1 MITGNIKKLQK
12 VLGIS
17 LCACLCFGSFSGAL
31 TAYATDSASDS
42 ASESLSLNEEADAQK
57 ESTEDAANE
66 LSDEEIEVLVTDEV
80 TSTERLSTNYTHISE
95 GYTKTD
101 YTGSDVVINVEKDL
115 KTGSEYLTSDNHEY
129 GSKVADIA
137 HGDELTL
144 SVEVPEDGLYWLSFD
159 YLSYDESILPIELA
173 FTVDGEYPFYEARSL
188 SFETTWVQ
196 EEDADVDRYGN
207 EIVSLPDKLMRWES
221 KYLGDA
227 SYRYSTPLKLELTA
241 GEHEFGIKVK
251 EGTLLLGNL
260 TLTSPQST
268 EEYSGSEKAEG
279 SELITIEAENFA
291 ERNDSSI
298 HAAYEY
304 DSALSPLS
312 AKEKVLN
319 IIDEESFDTAGQ
331 KVTYSFEVKTAGY
344 YNLAMNYRQSE
355 KNDFPVFADISIDG
369 KVPNTAF
376 ESYRIEASTDF
387 TTKTFSDDDGNAL
400 SVYLEAGTHTISLMI
415 VQDEI
420 RYAVEK
426 VDEIMSGISDLSL
439 DVTKVAGTNK
449 DKYRDLKLTRYI
461 PDLEERLN
469 TWISEL
475 RELAEKA
482 TVYVDAKSAD
492 DVAAFS
498 YLLIAADQLES
509 LAEEPDELVYRVDE
523 LSTSVNSI
531 NTQIANFVDI
541 IGNNNLSIDRIYI
554 YQSGAK
560 LPKELSFFSSIGM
573 NISRFINSFFGQSYS
588 ASNTNEEH
596 IQVWVNRPRQY
607 VEIMQKMI
615 DEQFTPQTGIEVDLC
630 LMTDAQKLILSNA
643 SGDTPDIA
651 TGINY
656 SIPFDLAIRGAL
668 VDLTQFDNYKEV
680 FGRYSEGLLVPSVVD
695 DGLYSLPETMNF
707 YVLFYRSDI
716 LEKLGLEIP
725 DTMDELVGMLTD
737 LQMRG
742 LNVYYPTASMLAM
755 RNYHGTTPLIY
766 QNGGELYGDTALDIE
781 LDSEE
786 TVEGFTQLTELFTLY
801 NLPVD
806 VPNFY
811 QHFRNGDLPIG
822 IADFN
827 AYNLILNA
835 APEIA
840 NSWDIS
846 LIPGVEDEETG
857 EILRYTAGGAES
869 TVMFHSNEEREQQAW
884 EFMDWWS
891 TAEVQAEFGQRLQ
904 ILYGDEYIWPTA
916 NLEAFSALPY
926 PTDDKEIII
935 EQAKYML
942 EAPRLLGGYMMERET
957 SNAFNDI
964 VVNGDSVRSRIDEAV
979 KTVKRETE
987 RKLEEFGYIDSEGNV
1002 LKEYITPS
1010 VEKVREILGR

>member
-1 MITGNIKKLQK
+1 MAISDWEQGMSTGYKRKLQK
-12 VLGIS
+12 VLG
-17 LCACLCFGSFSGAL
+17 LALGAAL
-31 TAYATDSASDS
+31 AAGTIEAPSIAYAAGGATGNTAVSGDVAG
-42 ASESLSLNEEADAQK
+42 
-57 ESTEDAANE
+57 
-66 LSDEEIEVLVTDEV
+66 
-80 TSTERLSTNYTHISE
+80 TERLSENYTHVSAKYSKKDYKGEDVLIPMEQSLTE
-95 GYTKTD
+95 GQQF
-101 YTGSDVVINVEKDL
+101 
-115 KTGSEYLTSDNHEY
+115 LTEDNHDY
-129 GSKVADIA
+129 DGQVAA
-137 HGDELTL
+137 VKHGDAITLTAD
-144 SVEVPEDGLYWLSFD
+144 VPEDGLYWLSFD
-159 YLSYDESILPIELA
+159 YLSYDSSILPIKLS
-173 FTVDGEYPFYEARSL
+173 FTVDGEYPFYESRSL
-188 SFETTWVQ
+188 VFETTWIQ
-196 EEDADVDRYGN
+196 EGDTDIDRYGN
-207 EIVSLPDKLMRWES
+207 EIVALPDKLIRWEK
-221 KYLGDA
+221 KYLGDS
-227 SYRYSTPLKLELTA
+227 SYRYSMPLKLELSK
-241 GEHEFGIKVK
+241 GEHEFGITVR

-260 TLTSPQST
+260 ILSSPET
-268 EEYSGSEKAEG
+268 IPEYTGSEKAEG
-279 SELITIEAENFA
+279 NQLITIEAEDFS

-298 HAAYEY
+298 HAAFEY
-304 DSALSPLS
+304 DNTLSPLS

-331 KVTYSFEVKTAGY
+331 KVTYSFDVTEAGY
-344 YNLAMNYRQSE
+344 YDLAMNYRQSE
-355 KNDFPVFADISIDG
+355 KNDFPVFADIRIDG
-369 KVPNTAF
+369 EIPNTAF
-376 ESYRIEASTDF
+376 EGYSIESATDF
-387 TTKTFSDDDGNAL
+387 TTRTFKDDQGNAL
-400 SVYLEAGTHTISLMI
+400 SVYLEPGQHSVSITL
-415 VQDEI
+415 VQDRI
-420 RYAVEK
+420 RYAIEK

-439 DVTKVAGTNK
+439 EVTKVAGTNK

-461 PDLEERLN
+461 PDLEDRLR
-469 TWISEL
+469 TWITEL
-475 RELAEKA
+475 RSLAEEA
-482 TVYVDAKSAD
+482 TVFVDAKEGK

-531 NTQIANFVDI
+531 NTQIANFVDL
-541 IGNNNLSIDRIYI
+541 IGNNNLAIDRIYV
-554 YQSGAK
+554 YQEGAK
-560 LPKELSFFSSIGM
+560 LPKGLGLFSSIGM
-573 NISRFINSFFGQSYS
+573 NLSRFVNSFFGQSYS
-588 ASNTNEEH
+588 ASSSNKEH

-615 DEQFTPQTGIEVDLC
+615 DEQFTPKTGIEVDLC

-680 FGRYSEGLLVPSVVD
+680 FGRYGDGLLVPSIVGE
-695 DGLYSLPETMNF
+695 GLYSLPETMNF
-707 YVLFYRSDI
+707 YVLFYRTDI
-716 LEKLGLEIP
+716 LEKLGLGVPE
-725 DTMDELVGMLTD
+725 TMDELIGMLTD

-742 LNVYYPTASMLAM
+742 LNVFYPTAAMLAM

-766 QNGGELYGDTALDIE
+766 QNGGKLYGDTALDIE

-786 TVEGFTQLTELFTLY
+786 TVEGFTELTELFTLY

-811 QHFRNGDLPIG
+811 QHFRNGDLPLG
-822 IADFN
+822 MADFN

-840 NSWDIS
+840 NSWDIA
-846 LIPGVEDEETG
+846 LIPGIKDKKTG

-869 TVMFHSNEEREQQAW
+869 TVMFHSDREREEKAW
-884 EFMDWWS
+884 AFMDWWS

-916 NLEAFSALPY
+916 NLEAFSSLPY
-926 PTDDKEIII
+926 PTDDKDIII
-935 EQAKYML
+935 EQAGYML

-964 VVNGDSVRSRIDEAV
+964 VVNGETVRSRIDEAV

-1002 LKEYITPS
+1002 LMEYETPS
-1010 VEKVREILGR
+1010 VERVREILTR

>member
-1 MITGNIKKLQK
+1 MSTLYKKKLQK
-12 VLGIS
+12 AFGIILGATVALES
-17 LCACLCFGSFSGAL
+17 LWAPTTVNAASGDETSSGAP
-31 TAYATDSASDS
+31 AIQD
-42 ASESLSLNEEADAQK
+42 
-57 ESTEDAANE
+57 
-66 LSDEEIEVLVTDEV
+66 V
-80 TSTERLSTNYTHISE
+80 TSTERLSTNYTHVSA
-95 GYTKTD
+95 GYFLKD
-101 YTGSDVVINVEKDL
+101 YTGSDISIGIEDSIKEGAQFLTDDNQGY
-115 KTGSEYLTSDNHEY
+115 TG
-129 GSKVADIA
+129 KVARIE
-137 HGDELTL
+137 HGDELILTAN
-144 SVEVPEDGLYWLSFD
+144 VPEDGLYWVSFD
-159 YLSYDESILPIELA
+159 YLSYDKSILPIELA
-173 FTVDGEYPFYEARSL
+173 FSVDSEFPFYEARSL
-188 SFETTWVQ
+188 KFETTWVQ
-196 EEDADVDRYGN
+196 EKETDVDRYGN
-207 EIVSLPDKLMRWES
+207 EIVALPDKLMRWES
-221 KYLGDA
+221 KFLGDS
-227 SYRYSTPLKLELTA
+227 SYRYSVPLKLELSK
-241 GEHEFGIKVK
+241 GEHQFGITVK
-251 EGTLLLGNL
+251 EGSLLLGNL
-260 TLTSPQST
+260 SLVAPQHIS
-268 EEYSGSEKAEG
+268 EYTGSEKAEG
-279 SELITIEAENFA
+279 TALIEIEAEDFA
-291 ERNDSSI
+291 ERNDSAI

-304 DSALSPLS
+304 DASLTPLS

-331 KVTYSFEVKTAGY
+331 RVTYSFEVENAGY

-355 KNDFPVFADISIDG
+355 KNNFPVFTDIRIDG
-369 KVPNTAF
+369 NIPNTAF
-376 ESYRIEASTDF
+376 ESYNVASATDF
-387 TTKTFSDDDGNAL
+387 TTKTFTDDEGNAL
-400 SVYLEAGTHTISLMI
+400 SVYLDAGQHTISFTL

-420 RYAVEK
+420 RFAVEK

-439 DVTKVAGTNK
+439 EVTKVAGTNK

-461 PDLEERLN
+461 PDLEDRLW
-469 TWISEL
+469 TWITEL
-475 RELAEKA
+475 RSLADQA
-482 TVYVDAKSAD
+482 TVFVDAKSAK

-509 LAEEPDELVYRVDE
+509 LAKEPDELVYRVDE

-531 NTQIANFVDI
+531 NTQIANFVDL
-541 IGNNNLSIDRIYI
+541 IGKNNLSIDRIYI

-560 LPKELSFFSSIGM
+560 LPKGLGFFSSIGM
-573 NISRFINSFFGQSYS
+573 NFSRFVNSFFGQSYS
-588 ASNTNEEH
+588 ASNANKEH

-615 DEQFTPQTGIEVDLC
+615 DEQFTPKTGIEVDLC

-680 FGRYSEGLLVPSVVD
+680 FGRYSDGLLVPSIVG

-707 YVLFYRSDI
+707 YVLFYRTDI
-716 LEKLGLEIP
+716 LEKLGLEVP
-725 DTMDELVGMLTD
+725 DTMDELIGMLTD

-742 LNVYYPTASMLAM
+742 LNVYYPTAAMLAM

-801 NLPVD
+801 NMPVD

-811 QHFRNGDLPIG
+811 QHFRNGDLPLG
-822 IADFN
+822 MADFN
-827 AYNLILNA
+827 SYNLILNA

-840 NSWDIS
+840 NSWDIA
-846 LIPGVEDEETG
+846 LIPGVKDEETG
-857 EILRYTAGGAES
+857 EVYRYTAGGAES
-869 TVMFHSNEEREQQAW
+869 SVMFHSNAEREQKAW
-884 EFMDWWS
+884 EYMDWWS

-916 NLEAFSALPY
+916 NLEAFGNLPY
-926 PTDDKEIII
+926 PTDDKDIII
-935 EQAKYML
+935 EQAQYML

-964 VVNGDSVRSRIDEAV
+964 VVNGETVRSRIDDAV
-979 KTVKRETE
+979 KTVKRETM
-987 RKLEEFGYIDSEGNV
+987 RKLEEFGYIDSDGN
-1002 LKEYITPS
+1002 LITPYQTPS
-1010 VEKVREILGR
+1010 VEKVREILTR

>member
-42 ASESLSLNEEADAQK
+42 ASESLSLNEEADTQK

-80 TSTERLSTNYTHISE
+80 TSTERLLTNYTHISD

-115 KTGSEYLTSDNHEY
+115 KTGSNYLTSDNHEY

-312 AKEKVLN
+312 TKEKVLN

-369 KVPNTAF
+369 KVPNTEF
-376 ESYRIEASTDF
+376 ESYSIEASTDF

-560 LPKELSFFSSIGM
+560 LPKGLSFFSSIGM

-1010 VEKVREILGR
+1010 VQKVREILGR